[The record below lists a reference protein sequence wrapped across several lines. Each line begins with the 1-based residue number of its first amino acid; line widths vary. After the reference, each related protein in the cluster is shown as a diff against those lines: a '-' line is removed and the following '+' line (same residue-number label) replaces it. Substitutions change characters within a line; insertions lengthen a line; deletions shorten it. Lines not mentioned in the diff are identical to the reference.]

1 MKIEEFSTN
10 IEKDFDSFM
19 ESESSSIMIV
29 TGPTGSGKTRGV
41 LNYIIKKTKKPSV
54 FLLPRKTNISIPVW
68 AKHVVVRSLS
78 QFVNNTVMT
87 QQFHPLDVLVV
98 DEFHVENTE
107 WKVLLRALGK
117 NMIPWKKLVFIS
129 ATFSDYHYDL
139 IAEQFGVDRMK
150 DFRSVYVERLGGRIF
165 KTDIQ
170 YISEVVWNTCSSKC
184 SSKEKKENIE
194 NTENNHKWVFS
205 SVHYVIPDMM
215 HHILHYL
222 LKMYGEKKGRR
233 PTRVLVFLPTPETCE
248 IVADLMRMEESI
260 EKKPSAYKYVTVHG
274 QKSREEID
282 RVINAV
288 YKTESGFSRTESGF
302 PRTESGFPRTESG
315 FPRTESDFT
324 KTEVILATN
333 ILETSITLAG
343 LDLVIDFG
351 ICYAPDAM
359 GNIVQR
365 YCTQSEMIQRSGR
378 TGRLCDGTV
387 YRVMPLDFFEW
398 LVYAIPHKTEWGHFL
413 LQCALQDQIPVLQS
427 IFTNIDS
434 SSMDEREIVNELQK
448 LESYHLLNVTH
459 NHQYTVSYSK
469 EKVQQLIKSNF
480 QIRSFPLILH
490 LWDKSNASNIS
501 DVSIFMMTL
510 LTALLDTIYRFGMYR
525 LFYIP
530 RIESYSYRYLLRCW
544 NDYLQSIQ
552 DAVYKHHR
560 TQKREEEDQLLWRMV
575 EMVLTVIKC
584 PSYSNELQ
592 INGRIWNQF
601 LLRWKT
607 LLGPDFFNRLS
618 SSSYT
623 TMKKGDFLLFIQ
635 NFISKNQGIL
645 PVERWNIFKKNER
658 LCTFIQM
665 IKDRQQVLST
675 SIKDSKKT
683 KCILFQGEWIMVL
696 PEYKEEMRRLFWY
709 LPSSSATPTDFLPDW
724 SNYYYTNE
732 SLSLRPHISL
742 HEELVLSCPR
752 VFKTHYQNL
761 TTHVQKKCKIR
772 ETIRNERSTWKT
784 VMNDVMDEINND
796 VAYRF
801 GMYKYFECKDRYYLT
816 LSSSYFKR

>member
-54 FLLPRKTNISIPVW
+54 FLLPRKTNLSIPVW

-87 QQFHPLDVLVV
+87 QQFHPIDVLVV

-117 NMIPWKKLVFIS
+117 NMIPYKKLVFIS

-170 YISEVVWNTCSSKC
+170 YISEVVWNKC
-184 SSKEKKENIE
+184 SSKE
-194 NTENNHKWVFS
+194 NTENNPKWVFS
-205 SVHYVIPDMM
+205 SVHYVLPEMM
-215 HHILHYL
+215 HYILHYL
-222 LKMYGEKKGRR
+222 LKMYDEKKGRR

-282 RVINAV
+282 RVIHAV
-288 YKTESGFSRTESGF
+288 YKTESGFPRNESGF
-302 PRTESGFPRTESG
+302 TEI
-315 FPRTESDFT
+315 
-324 KTEVILATN
+324 EVILATN
-333 ILETSITLAG
+333 ILETSITLSG

-413 LQCALQDQIPVLQS
+413 LQCALQHQIPVLQS
-427 IFTNIDS
+427 IFTTIDS
-434 SSMDEREIVNELQK
+434 SSMEEREIANELQK
-448 LESYHLLNVTH
+448 LESYHLLNVTP

-469 EKVQQLIKSNF
+469 EKIQQLIKSNF

-490 LWDKSNASNIS
+490 LWDKSNIS
-501 DVSIFMMTL
+501 EVSIIMMTL

-530 RIESYSYRYLLRCW
+530 RIESFSYRYLLRCW
-544 NDYLQSIQ
+544 NHYLQSIQ
-552 DAVYKHHR
+552 DAVYKHHP
-560 TQKREEEDQLLWRMV
+560 TQKREEDDQLWRMV

-618 SSSYT
+618 SSSST
-623 TMKKGDFLLFIQ
+623 TMKKSDFVLFIQ

-645 PVERWNIFKKNER
+645 ALERWNIFKKNER
-658 LCTFIQM
+658 LCTVIQM
-665 IKDRQQVLST
+665 IKDRQQVLSS

-683 KCILFQGEWIMVL
+683 KSILFQGEWIMVL

-724 SNYYYTNE
+724 SNFYYTNE

-742 HEELVLSCPR
+742 HEELMLSCPR

-761 TTHVQKKCKIR
+761 TTHVQQKCKIR
-772 ETIRNERSTWKT
+772 ETMQNERSVWKT
-784 VMNDVMDEINND
+784 VMNHVIEEIDND

-801 GMYKYFECKDRYYLT
+801 GMYKYFECKDRYYRT
-816 LSSSYFKR
+816 LSSYYY